1 MGVGSREQLLYLLGW
16 HLSETLQ
23 VFDGCTWKGI
33 LTGGKAVD
41 CAMEANL
48 RTTTQLDTVRCN
60 RSSKMS
66 LLSCPYCARG
76 FVRMKSFCWACAT
89 LSFAILR
96 EKRLLQGHSNSGSLK
111 PVLAILC
118 QQQAGSTGNMHVF
131 TRIYIHVAMRMCIM
145 TMAI

>member
-23 VFDGCTWKGI
+23 VFEGCTCNG
-33 LTGGKAVD
+33 TGGKAVD

-48 RTTTQLDTVRCN
+48 RTTRQLNAVHCN

-66 LLSCPYCARG
+66 LLSCPYCPRG
-76 FVRMKSFCWACAT
+76 LVRMKSFCWACAT

-96 EKRLLQGHSNSGSLK
+96 KKKDCYK
-111 PVLAILC
+111 PF
-118 QQQAGSTGNMHVF
+118 QQRKPKASSCHCMPSTGNMHVF
-131 TRIYIHVAMRMCIM
+131 ARIYIHVEMRMCIM
-145 TMAI
+145 TIAI